1 MFLPLLY
8 TVGYVIYWSLFGSA
22 CCKKYCISKFKRITP
37 EGQPLTQSTETQQRR
52 GEVSTSSEVPDRVEN
67 PHRYQHMSW
76 SVTDTDDP
84 LQGDADEHASLIVRM
99 SQVVNY
105 GTINEPTY

>member
-1 MFLPLLY
+1 M
-8 TVGYVIYWSLFGSA
+8 VGYVIYWSLFGSA
-22 CCKKYCISKFKRITP
+22 CCTKYCISKFKRTTP

-84 LQGDADEHASLIVRM
+84 LQGDADEHTSLIVRM